1 LPHAKMMRA
10 IEILGASV
18 APMVREELSVSVR

>member
-1 LPHAKMMRA
+1 MRA